1 MFGLDFHRN
10 RELLDHE
17 FECPHFD
24 AATGLTPDA
33 LEAGLHQLYEEKR
46 DSVPTALLRAE
57 LFSYLYDHVQIEI
70 NPLNPFAAK
79 INHQKLLK
87 KFTEIF
93 KEHILS
99 RHSPETLALQ
109 KNAVEWG
116 CKPCID
122 YHHTLPNWNDIHP
135 YGFVGLLQRA
145 KERKEALLA
154 DPAST
159 EEYFRQIMQDEWYLY
174 EDNFAGITV
183 KDEPSAAD
191 FDGMARVN
199 KVLNE
204 LTDGKSVYATLF
216 PAYVETNRLYLEDEP
231 EGEWEAYR
239 QYVTEYIEKVQP
251 SMIPYNC
258 YAFMKQGATLEN
270 TYGDPGQY
278 SYARQ
283 NLTDYFASLS
293 LFREMSQKYDLPFW
307 VTVIAYNHRNPQ
319 QMTEKEIAWTVNS
332 SLAYGAKGMQ
342 YYTYWS
348 HLDGNP
354 ENWDSHKKRGLVTAN
369 GTPHDTYYQI
379 KRINENIKTVDDVL
393 MAATSKGVIQFGK
406 NILPLVQNDVLYS
419 YELLNNISGGDSFVG
434 CFDLNGKAVYY
445 IVNNSINAG
454 RQTFKAEFLE
464 KVNVRLTNSEGVTMV
479 SDTYSA
485 AFNLSGG
492 QAILLEVL

>member
-1 MFGLDFHRN
+1 MKRISKLVLAGMALAIYSSWSYLPNSTATAVSKGQEVSAVYQVSDTTFKYDFLPKNEMPILGYMAMPPANAADGGAESYNPSFITKSNFQTYKDAGFNILSGLYE
-10 RELLDHE
+10 REPFSPAE
-17 FECPHFD
+17 VRK
-24 AATGLTPDA
+24 A
-33 LEAGLHQLYEEKR
+33 LELCQELDLAYFLNDVSYR
-46 DSVPTALLRAE
+46 CDSKGGT
-57 LFSYLYDHVQIEI
+57 
-70 NPLNPFAAK
+70 
-79 INHQKLLK
+79 
-87 KFTEIF
+87 
-93 KEHILS
+93 
-99 RHSPETLALQ
+99 
-109 KNAVEWG
+109 
-116 CKPCID
+116 
-122 YHHTLPNWNDIHP
+122 
-135 YGFVGLLQRA
+135 
-145 KERKEALLA
+145 
-154 DPAST
+154 DPAPT

-183 KDEPSAAD
+183 KDEPAAAD

-216 PAYVETNRLYLEDEP
+216 PAYVETGRLYLEDEP
-231 EGEWEAYR
+231 EDEWEAYR
-239 QYVTEYIEKVQP
+239 KYVTEYIEKVQP

-270 TYGDPGQY
+270 TYGDPGQL
-278 SYARQ
+278 SYARN
-283 NLTDYFASLS
+283 NLTDYFTSLS

-319 QMTEKEIAWTVNS
+319 HMTEKEIAWTVNS